1 MPAPGPPVAAP
12 IAAVVMPPVAPPVPA
27 PVVPAPVVPTPVVPT
42 IAAIPVAIAIAAI
55 ILPLCRGRAR
65 PHGGDRQAQGGSAL
79 PQDVHVRFSSS
90 CTPVAAVLKEDCS
103 GLPDPAGNGAVKIGR
118 LA

>member
-55 ILPLCRGRAR
+55 ILRLCRGRAR

-79 PQDVHVRFSSS
+79 PQDVH
-90 CTPVAAVLKEDCS
+90 E
-103 GLPDPAGNGAVKIGR
+103 IGR
-118 LA
+118 ASCRARVGQYVWISVFSVYLKKKQQRNK